1 MGGAFHGSRVQFA
14 LALLG
19 IRNWFLIILVIII
32 NYFYFLISQ
41 CFILTWFVS
50 HITFGVTRLLL
61 LSRVSLLITSTRE
74 RETEKRQGIK
84 LI

>member
-1 MGGAFHGSRVQFA
+1 MMQKRCLCRRFE
-14 LALLG
+14 
-19 IRNWFLIILVIII
+19 
-32 NYFYFLISQ
+32 LISQ

-61 LSRVSLLITSTRE
+61 LSRVSLLTTSARE